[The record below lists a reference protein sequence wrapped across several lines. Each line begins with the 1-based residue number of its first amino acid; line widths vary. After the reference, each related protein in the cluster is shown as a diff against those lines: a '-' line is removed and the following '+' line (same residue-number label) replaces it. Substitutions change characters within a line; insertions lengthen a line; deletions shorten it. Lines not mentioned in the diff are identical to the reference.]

1 MIQVLKEYTK
11 TSTVYYVILVEDTIK
26 VGCPTLQI
34 TVKKNGFVTICD
46 TAIRMI
52 PPTMTCF
59 EASPKDIISLRE
71 HIWKF
76 LKEEGY
82 DTLL

>member
-11 TSTVYYVILVEDTIK
+11 TSTIYYVILVEDTIK

-34 TVKKNGFVTICD
+34 TVKKNGFVAIRD
-46 TAIRMI
+46 TAICML

-59 EASPKDIISLRE
+59 EANPLDVIPLGG

-76 LKEEGY
+76 LKDEGY